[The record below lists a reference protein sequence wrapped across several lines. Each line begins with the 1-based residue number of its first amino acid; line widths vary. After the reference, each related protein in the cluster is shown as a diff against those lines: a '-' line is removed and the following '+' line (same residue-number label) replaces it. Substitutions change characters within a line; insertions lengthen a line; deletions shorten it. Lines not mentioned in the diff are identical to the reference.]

1 MLATLAEWQGDPASA
16 SNVMVLLVA
25 GLIYTS
31 EENYIEALRAVHGG
45 QNLEMCGPS
54 PDCGIPTTTL
64 QRALNEIEVSEV
76 LSEMLLAK
84 GCCESVTR

>member
-1 MLATLAEWQGDPASA
+1 MQEQVLTTLAEWQADPASA

-25 GLIYTS
+25 GLIHTS

-54 PDCGIPTTTL
+54 PDC
-64 QRALNEIEVSEV
+64 EIDWSFQ
-76 LSEMLLAK
+76 LLIYN
-84 GCCESVTR
+84 GR